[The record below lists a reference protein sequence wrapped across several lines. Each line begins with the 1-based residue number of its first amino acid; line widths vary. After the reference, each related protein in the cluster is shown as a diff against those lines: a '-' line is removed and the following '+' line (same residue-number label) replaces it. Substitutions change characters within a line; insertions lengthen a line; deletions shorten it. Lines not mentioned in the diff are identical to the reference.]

1 MIRTAFLLTAVLGFS
16 VAWAADKDVKDIKPS
31 KYTTDAEF
39 VTMAASGHML
49 ESQLGEIAAKRSQND
64 DLKKYAQQVAADHQK
79 AYAQLKE
86 VAEKAGLSLP
96 KQLAADHQK
105 CLDKFL
111 PAKADFDKLFID
123 ENAKGHEACIAA
135 YKAAATEAKDAGV
148 KDYAGKTLAML
159 EEHYKGVV
167 KFRNAGK

>member
-1 MIRTAFLLTAVLGFS
+1 MIRTALLFTAFGFS

-64 DLKKYAQQVAADHQK
+64 DIKKYAQQVAADHQK
-79 AYAQLKE
+79 AYEQLKA
-86 VAEKAGLSLP
+86 VAEKTGIALP
-96 KQLAADHQK
+96 KALAADHQK

-123 ENAKGHEACIAA
+123 ENAKGHETAIAA
-135 YKAAATEAKDAGV
+135 YKAAATEAKDAGL
-148 KDYAGKTLAML
+148 KEYAGKTLTML
-159 EEHYKGVV
+159 EEHYAGIR